1 VWGSCKKCS
10 YLSWTIVHI
19 FFPKYWYYLYIC
31 QVLKDDDKREIY
43 DQVIVIY
50 LFNET
55 KIVMLLE

>member
-1 VWGSCKKCS
+1 MNHST
-10 YLSWTIVHI
+10 Y
-19 FFPKYWYYLYIC
+19 FFPKYWYYQYIC